1 MTRGRV
7 INSRH
12 GFSGE
17 EVDVLYIDDAIDSKG
32 KVGLNEKHENIP
44 ARRCSRPNC
53 LRSAQRKARIF
64 HLQQVFAADYVVG
77 HFST

>member
-7 INSRH
+7 IISRH

-17 EVDVLYIDDAIDSKG
+17 EIDVLYIDDAIDSKG
-32 KVGLNEKHENIP
+32 KVGLNEKQKNIP
-44 ARRCSRPNC
+44 GPNC

-64 HLQQVFAADYVVG
+64 PSQQVFATDYVVR
-77 HFST
+77 HFSP